1 MASGPGALFTKAD
14 ATSSAADIAVK
25 VREDP
30 LFMIKKREEEAK
42 SLLASNPV
50 KLRQLQQVGPDRPDS
65 LSLSVTGY
73 WPLFLPPQLVS
84 KEKRREKHKKSK
96 KAKHRHS
103 KGSVRCA

>member
-1 MASGPGALFTKAD
+1 LASGPGALFTKAD

-30 LFMIKKREEEAK
+30 LFMIRKREEEAK

-50 KLRQLQQVGPDRPDS
+50 KLRQLQ
-65 LSLSVTGY
+65 
-73 WPLFLPPQLVS
+73 QLVS

-103 KGSVRCA
+103 KGSV